1 MSAATVDAL
10 FDKFINQGVP
20 ILAHANGD
28 AAADLF
34 IQALSASIKGENPPD
49 HRTVMIHAQT
59 AREDQLDRMATLN
72 VIPSYFSTHTF
83 FWGDWHR
90 DSVFGVERASRIS
103 PTASSLEKGI
113 TFTVHNDAPVVP
125 PDMIRLLWAT
135 TNRVTRS
142 GRVLGEG
149 QKISTLDALKAI
161 TINTA
166 YQYFEEDKKGSIDV
180 GKQADLVVL
189 SKNPLSIPS
198 IELLDIKVERT
209 IARGNTIFKRSN

>member
-1 MSAATVDAL
+1 M
-10 FDKFINQGVP
+10 
-20 ILAHANGD
+20 
-28 AAADLF
+28 
-34 IQALSASIKGENPPD
+34 
-49 HRTVMIHAQT
+49 
-59 AREDQLDRMATLN
+59 
-72 VIPSYFSTHTF
+72 
-83 FWGDWHR
+83 
-90 DSVFGVERASRIS
+90 ERASRIS